1 MAMVTVT
8 GGTGVLG
15 REVVPRLQADG
26 HEVAVLNRR
35 PAAPLPD
42 GVRRLV
48 GDLAAGR
55 GLEMTVQGADVIV
68 HLASR
73 PSRPARVDVAG
84 TMALVDAIRRD
95 GGRPHVVYVSIV
107 GVDRIPWPY
116 YKRKRQ
122 VEALVTGSGLPFTIQ
137 RATQFHD
144 LVLTG
149 LACAAYAP
157 VMAVPAE
164 TSCQPVDAADV
175 ADRLAQIVWSGPADG
190 YGADLGDPQ
199 VLDAAELARQVL
211 AAMEVRRSVRRIR
224 LTGRVAAGFRA
235 GHHLAADT
243 PRGKRT
249 WASYLEA
256 RLAAGG
262 GEVIG
267 LPYINKQVRIR
278 DR

>member
-1 MAMVTVT
+1 MVTVT

-144 LVLTG
+144 LVLTVG
-149 LACAAYAP
+149 L
-157 VMAVPAE
+157 
-164 TSCQPVDAADV
+164 
-175 ADRLAQIVWSGPADG
+175 
-190 YGADLGDPQ
+190 
-199 VLDAAELARQVL
+199 
-211 AAMEVRRSVRRIR
+211 RRV
-224 LTGRVAAGFRA
+224 RA
-235 GHHLAADT
+235 GDGRARRDLLPA
-243 PRGKRT
+243 RGRRRCRG
-249 WASYLEA
+249 SPGPD
-256 RLAAGG
+256 RMVRAGG
-262 GEVIG
+262 WLRRRPGRPAG
-267 LPYINKQVRIR
+267 P
-278 DR
+278 

>member
-8 GGTGVLG
+8 GGAGVLG

-26 HEVAVLNRR
+26 HEAAVLTRR

-42 GVRRLV
+42 GVRRLI
-48 GDLAAGR
+48 GDLPAGR

-73 PSRPARVDVAG
+73 PSRPARADVAG

-95 GGRPHVVYVSIV
+95 GGRPHLVYVSIV
-107 GVDRIPWPY
+107 GVDRVPRPY

-122 VEALVTGSGLPFTIQ
+122 AESLGDRLGASVHYPAP
-137 RATQFHD
+137 AQFHD
-144 LVLTG
+144 LVLMG

-157 VMAVPAE
+157 VMAVPAK

-190 YGADLGDPQ
+190 YGADLGGPQ

-211 AAMEVRRSVRRIR
+211 AAMEVRRPVRRIR
-224 LTGRVAAGFRA
+224 LPGRVAAGFRA

-243 PRGKRT
+243 PRGQRT
-249 WASYLEA
+249 SASYLAA

-278 DR
+278 HR

>member
-1 MAMVTVT
+1 MVTVT

-15 REVVPRLQADG
+15 REVAPRLHADG
-26 HEVAVLNRR
+26 HEVAVLTRR

-55 GLEMTVQGADVIV
+55 GLEMTVQRADVIV

-73 PSRPARVDVAG
+73 PSRPARVDLAG

-95 GGRPHVVYVSIV
+95 GGRPHLVYVSIV
-107 GVDRIPWPY
+107 GVDRVPWPY

-122 VEALVTGSGLPFTIQ
+122 AEALVTGSGLPFTIQ

-144 LVLTG
+144 LVLMG
-149 LACAAYAP
+149 LACGAYAP

-175 ADRLAQIVWSGPADG
+175 ADRLAQIIWSGPADG
-190 YGADLGDPQ
+190 YGADLGGPQ

-224 LTGRVAAGFRA
+224 LPGRVAAGSRA

-267 LPYINKQVRIR
+267 LPYINKKVRIR
-278 DR
+278 HR